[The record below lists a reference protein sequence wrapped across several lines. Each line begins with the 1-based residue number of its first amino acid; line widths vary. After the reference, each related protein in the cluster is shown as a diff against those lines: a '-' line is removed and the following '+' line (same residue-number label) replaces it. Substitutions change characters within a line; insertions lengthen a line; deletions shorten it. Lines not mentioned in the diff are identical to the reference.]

1 MGAGRE
7 RPCPLTGHTLPRAPA
22 QVSGWPDLD
31 PRDRAAN
38 EVAGPAFTRGGQL
51 GVHVAVFILGKRLCA
66 RNPAP
71 SRRPLR
77 PAAGPP
83 EPGPSPRSLCLCVR
97 RALVFVDPPH
107 PPGTGPEPRRTHFLL
122 DGALGLAV
130 TFAPL
135 RELEDEDRTR
145 RCGRRATALGLGC
158 PGVLGLQFRWAW
170 DGPESAP
177 GVDGAPRAGLE
188 GRPVGRGRFSAG
200 AAGHPP
206 GADRLGTGPSPAGG
220 AAGLSFAMSPRPT
233 VVQPRVQCV
242 GPGKCVCRLLAK
254 RGTG

>member
-1 MGAGRE
+1 MGSGSLGAGRE

-122 DGALGLAV
+122 NGALGLAV

-135 RELEDEDRTR
+135 RELEDEDRDPQVR
-145 RCGRRATALGLGC
+145 
-158 PGVLGLQFRWAW
+158 
-170 DGPESAP
+170 
-177 GVDGAPRAGLE
+177 
-188 GRPVGRGRFSAG
+188 
-200 AAGHPP
+200 
-206 GADRLGTGPSPAGG
+206 
-220 AAGLSFAMSPRPT
+220 
-233 VVQPRVQCV
+233 
-242 GPGKCVCRLLAK
+242 
-254 RGTG
+254 